1 MGLEKIRDSLEGRQI
16 AIYFG
21 VAVIALGVALFV
33 PGATMLEAA
42 VNPALAFMLYV
53 TFLQVPLADLSQALK
68 QTRFIAVLLL
78 SNFIAMPALVFALA
92 GLLPD
97 EPVLRLG
104 VLLVLLA
111 PCIDYVVTFAHLGR
125 ADARALLASTPVLL
139 LVQMLLL
146 PLYLKFA
153 FGRDVAFYID
163 AGPFLHAFLWL
174 IAAPLALAG
183 LTQFL
188 AARRRG
194 WGRAQQMLGL
204 APVPATAL
212 VLFIVI
218 AAVAPQLGS
227 ATGAVLLVLP
237 VYLAYAII
245 APMCGW
251 WLARRA
257 RLGVRA
263 SRAVAFSSATRNSLV
278 VLPLALSIPGAI
290 PTLPAVIVTQ
300 TLVEL
305 LAELVYVRLVARW
318 GASEVV
324 RADQRLA
331 DD

>member
-1 MGLEKIRDSLEGRQI
+1 MGLEKIRDGLEGRQI

-33 PGATMLEAA
+33 PGAIMLEAA

-53 TFLQVPLADLSQALK
+53 TFLQVPLADLGQGLK
-68 QTRFIAVLLL
+68 QTRFMAVLLL

-97 EPVLRLG
+97 EPILRLG

-194 WGRAQQMLGL
+194 WGRAQQVLGL